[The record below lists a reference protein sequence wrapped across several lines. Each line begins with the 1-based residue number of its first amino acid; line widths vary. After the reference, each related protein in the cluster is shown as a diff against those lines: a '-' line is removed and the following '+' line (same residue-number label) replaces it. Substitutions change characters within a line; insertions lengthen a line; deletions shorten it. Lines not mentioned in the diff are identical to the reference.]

1 MYSITHPQIDSWSI
15 NFASISRKIN
25 SIDGNPQKWN
35 CKSVAFR
42 LPRSRIQIMNWYH
55 FLLTCFAWL
64 VSIKPHRPIS
74 HWWFQT
80 DSWWLTLLF
89 DYLTIGCKI
98 DIRYNRCINVPRSNY
113 GNVEC
118 RDGRFCS
125 EWMTPGSY
133 SSLKVRNRKLLYV
146 CNSIVCIVFL
156 ILFYHLN
163 NKTTLVIHH
172 SILS

>member
-1 MYSITHPQIDSWSI
+1 MYSITHPPIDRWSI

-55 FLLTCFAWL
+55 FLLSCFAWL

-89 DYLTIGCKI
+89 DYLTIGCKNRTYEGTYLVII
-98 DIRYNRCINVPRSNY
+98 DVLTSLAATTAMS
-113 GNVEC
+113 NVEM
-118 RDGRFCS
+118 GGFVVN
-125 EWMTPGSY
+125 EWHQDPIPV
-133 SSLKVRNRKLLYV
+133 LK
-146 CNSIVCIVFL
+146 
-156 ILFYHLN
+156 
-163 NKTTLVIHH
+163 
-172 SILS
+172 